1 MMKNM
6 NEIAGKNPFK
16 IPENYFEDVNRKI
29 ISATAGHEKEVKKTS
44 LYRRLRPYVAIA
56 ASVAGFLLLSYVTL
70 KMLTPAKSVPQVSE
84 NTYSVYT
91 ESYLDD
97 IDIQS
102 LENDAA
108 SLENYDE
115 VPDVSKKE
123 IIDYLLLDNIE
134 ISDIYDQL

>member
-1 MMKNM
+1 MKNM
-6 NEIAGKNPFK
+6 NETAGKNPFK

-29 ISATAGHEKEVKKTS
+29 ISATAGYDKEVKKIS

-70 KMLTPAKSVPQVSE
+70 KMLTPVKSVPQVSE
-84 NTYSVYT
+84 NIYSVYT

-108 SLENYDE
+108 TLENYDE
-115 VPDVSKKE
+115 APDVSKKE
-123 IIDYLLLDNIE
+123 IIDYLMLDNIE

>member
-1 MMKNM
+1 M
-6 NEIAGKNPFK
+6 
-16 IPENYFEDVNRKI
+16 
-29 ISATAGHEKEVKKTS
+29 
-44 LYRRLRPYVAIA
+44 
-56 ASVAGFLLLSYVTL
+56 
-70 KMLTPAKSVPQVSE
+70 KSVPQLSE
-84 NTYSVYT
+84 NIYSVYT

-102 LENDAA
+102 LEINAA
-108 SLENYDE
+108 SLENYSE